1 MLKIIVAE
9 AVLLLVGAI
18 VPAVSQTTDPRA
30 TDANGNGPPA
40 VVIQTD
46 KKDSS
51 SEGQRNPTKDE
62 KKKAS
67 VERPLQGIVTDANGK
82 VVSGAIVQLKNT
94 RTLQV
99 RSYITKE
106 QGSYYFSGLNK
117 DVDYEVKAQANGKTS
132 AQHTL
137 SSFDTKAE
145 PVINLQI
152 K

>member
-1 MLKIIVAE
+1 MLKFIAAE
-9 AVLLLVGAI
+9 TVLLLAAAI
-18 VPAVSQTTDPRA
+18 VPALSQTTDPRA
-30 TDANGNGPPA
+30 TDISGNGPPA
-40 VVIQTD
+40 FVLQTD

-51 SEGQRNPTKDE
+51 SQGQANPSKDD

-67 VERPLQGIVTDANGK
+67 VERPLQGIVTDADGK

-117 DVDYEVKAQANGKTS
+117 DVDYEVKAQLNGKTS

-137 SSFDTKAE
+137 SSFDTKTE